1 MDFYSY
7 DVSDKI
13 IDLKVYYNFTCE
25 PEIARAINRLI
36 DNLVKANYSDE
47 EIELACN
54 ELCKVMTNP
63 IAIKNTFDS
72 IKAIENEMYKEEIKN
87 NMSQYEPIIRF
98 DNTIM
103 KAENTKVI
111 FMNLWD
117 YKKEKD
123 NKLIYAYKVPGIRIK
138 CEEIWNN
145 KEKQFTLKF
154 FGENTIFDNVV
165 SFNCKI
171 NINTDVYE
179 KYDWTVKDGILYVTL
194 FEKINE
200 RPDFHRV
207 EKNKSPYKK
216 KDTEATLTESETE

>member
-7 DVSDKI
+7 NVSEKI

-25 PEIARAINRLI
+25 PEEARAINRFI
-36 DNLVKANYSDE
+36 DDLVKANYSDG
-47 EIELACN
+47 EIEFACY
-54 ELCKVMTNP
+54 ELCKVMHNQIT
-63 IAIKNTFDS
+63 IKNTFDS
-72 IKAIENEMYKEEIKN
+72 IKAIENEIQKEEIKN
-87 NMSQYEPIIRF
+87 NMSQYASMVRF

-103 KAENTKVI
+103 KVENTKGI

-117 YKKEKD
+117 YKKEEN

-145 KEKQFTLKF
+145 KEKQFALNF
-154 FGENTIFDNVV
+154 FGENTIFDEIV

-171 NINTDVYE
+171 NVDTEIYE

-207 EKNKSPYKK
+207 EKSKSPYKK
-216 KDTEATLTESETE
+216 KDAEATPTESETE

>member
-7 DVSDKI
+7 NVSEKI
-13 IDLKVYYNFTCE
+13 IDLKVYYNSTCE

-36 DNLVKANYSDE
+36 DELVKANYSDG
-47 EIELACN
+47 EIELACY
-54 ELCKVMTNP
+54 ELCRVMHNQIT
-63 IAIKNTFDS
+63 IKNTFDS
-72 IKAIENEMYKEEIKN
+72 IKAIENEIHKEEIKN
-87 NMSQYEPIIRF
+87 NTSQYEPIIRF
-98 DNTIM
+98 DNTII
-103 KAENTKVI
+103 KVENTKGI

-117 YKKEKD
+117 YKKED
-123 NKLIYAYKVPGIRIK
+123 NNKLIYAYKVPGIRIK

-145 KEKQFTLKF
+145 KDKQFALKF
-154 FGENTIFDNVV
+154 FGENTIFDNIV

-171 NINTDVYE
+171 NVDTEIYE

-207 EKNKSPYKK
+207 EKSKSPYKK
-216 KDTEATLTESETE
+216 KDAEATPTESETE